1 MTNFAYSK
9 VGLNLNFE
17 FCENKGNF
25 FSGADDWV
33 RLLINLSFNNPNDN
47 FYIIGQNNFTMQPQS
62 KLEKWFPHNNVFDTM
77 ADLPKDLNERYTVP
91 INWLNKNNV
100 NLDYGIIVLGPVLS
114 RNIPNTTYTLKGTI
128 AKPLDRGKRSV
139 ASVWHTLN
147 ETGIKWVCMSDDP
160 RTLKLSQDLFNLP
173 YTIFAQVNSILKN
186 KNIISY
192 EDQNWIETKI
202 DADYKTIEIS
212 NCLDEKII
220 PVDDSWKSRKQIVSV
235 VCNQAGIDETLTST
249 KKLSNK
255 HRPRYPIIKE
265 WILDSF
271 DNSVV
276 YGKWPDEI
284 TQSNIGAFKGTLNRN
299 YLYSEMK
306 KWKHSLCVPINA
318 GWATA
323 KYLECLKCGVSPFLH
338 PDYDSQ
344 KNTNMTEYFRMSS
357 VEEFKDKI
365 NDKEDVHIE
374 EIRKA
379 QELCLSDHYV
389 SGQYL
394 NDEIY
399 SILGLERN
407 IQNKVR
413 DLWTMKEQTSLSNFF
428 E

>member
-47 FYIIGQNNFTMQPQS
+47 FYIIGQNNFTMQSQS

-77 ADLPKDLNERYTVP
+77 ADLSKDLDKKYTAP

-100 NLDYGIIVLGPVLS
+100 NLDYGIIVLGPVLP
-114 RNIPNTTYTLKGTI
+114 RNIPNKTYTLKGTI

-139 ASVWHTLN
+139 APVWHTLN
-147 ETGIKWVCMSDDP
+147 ETGIKWICMSDDP

-173 YTIFAQVNSILKN
+173 HTVFAQVNSILKN

-192 EDQNWIETKI
+192 EDQNWIETEI
-202 DADYKTIEIS
+202 VADYKTIEIS

-220 PVDDSWKSRKQIVSV
+220 PVDDSWKTRNTKLGLAL
-235 VCNQAGIDETLTST
+235 NTAGNDETLNGG
-249 KKLSNK
+249 KLSNG
-255 HRPRYPIIKE
+255 HRPRYPILKE
-265 WILDSF
+265 WILDFYDKSY
-271 DNSVV
+271 V
-276 YGKWPDEI
+276 YGKWPEEI
-284 TQSNIGAFKGTLNRN
+284 QNSSACFRGSINRQQ
-299 YLYSEMK
+299 LYPEMK
-306 KWKHSLCVPINA
+306 NWKHSLCIPIDK

-323 KYLECLKCGVSPFLH
+323 KYLECLRCGISPFLH

-344 KNTNMTEYFRMSS
+344 KNTNMTEYFRVSS

-374 EIRKA
+374 EIKKA

-407 IQNKVR
+407 IQNQTR
-413 DLWTMKEQTSLSNFF
+413 DLWTIKKQTSLSNFF